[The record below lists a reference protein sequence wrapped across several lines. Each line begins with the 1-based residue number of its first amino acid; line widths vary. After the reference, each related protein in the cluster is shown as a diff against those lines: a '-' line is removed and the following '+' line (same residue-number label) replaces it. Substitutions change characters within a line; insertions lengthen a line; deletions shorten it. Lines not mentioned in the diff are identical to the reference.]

1 MEYIIN
7 KNGNQ
12 FVAQKEDIDRLIE
25 DVLFSIN
32 YNKNS
37 DNSWNFQIICESKE
51 VLIYLLETIRSK
63 NLEFEVYDISE
74 NKTPDRS
81 KFIQLIETTPLIV
94 YGFREYTEYLQK
106 NYYNNAQEELRGLLS
121 VTDKAKKELYSN
133 CINFRRDSLFSS
145 YQTKSIFIFD
155 EEEFNIFNNL
165 AYDFLSF
172 YSECFNFNEMFKSL
186 NSTSFQNLSEY
197 YRKKTNGISR

>member
-37 DNSWNFQIICESKE
+37 DSSWNFQIICESKE
-51 VLIYLLETIRSK
+51 VLIYLLETIRNK
-63 NLEFEVYDISE
+63 NLEFKVYDISE
-74 NKTPDRS
+74 NKTPDCS

-106 NYYNNAQEELRGLLS
+106 NYYNNAQVKIGGLLH
-121 VTDKAKKELYSN
+121 VTDKAKRELYDH
-133 CINFRRDSLFSS
+133 CINFRRESLFFSC
-145 YQTKSIFIFD
+145 QTKSIFIFD
-155 EEEFNIFNNL
+155 EEEFNIFNQL
-165 AYDFLSF
+165 AYDFLSL
-172 YSECFNFNEMFKSL
+172 YYECFNFNEMFRSL
-186 NSTSFQNLSEY
+186 NSTSVQNLSDY